1 MVRYYFGLASS
12 LWWAILCG
20 CWLLSA
26 RNEWSS
32 EALHNIASYLH
43 AVAWGAPVLLTSG
56 KVSLLFFFCMSSIPL
71 ANAFLL
77 LCFEKLL
84 E

>member
-1 MVRYYFGLASS
+1 MCRLSIKVRDALKSVPCTIWWLVRYYLGLASS
-12 LWWAILCG
+12 MWWAVLCG

-43 AVAWGAPVLLTSG
+43 AAAWILPIFFTGGNLYVA
-56 KVSLLFFFCMSSIPL
+56 
-71 ANAFLL
+71 
-77 LCFEKLL
+77 
-84 E
+84 